1 MAIKQLAKQARS
13 YRRFDPS
20 DPIPAQV
27 LRDLVD
33 TARFVPCGGNQ
44 QPIRYR
50 LVTDPSHCA
59 DVFEQIA
66 WAGALPDWPGPA
78 EGERPTGYIAM
89 CLPVK
94 KQALMDVGIAAQT
107 IQLAATELGY
117 GCCMLGAIQHDKLR
131 TILNLPDDYVV
142 SLLLALG
149 KPAEKI
155 VLETVEDSGQTRYW
169 RDEQDVHHVPKRTM
183 EQVIFD

>member
-1 MAIKQLAKQARS
+1 MAMKELTKKARS
-13 YRRFDPS
+13 YRRFDQAN
-20 DPIPAQV
+20 PIPPDV

-50 LVTDPSHCA
+50 LVSAPSVCA
-59 DVFEQIA
+59 EVFEQIA

-107 IQLAATELGY
+107 IQLAATEAGY

-131 TILNLPDDYVV
+131 TIFNLPDDYVV

-149 KPAEKI
+149 KPAETI
-155 VLETVEDSGQTRYW
+155 VLESVDDSGQTRYW
-169 RDEQDVHHVPKRTM
+169 RDEQGIHHVPKRSLD
-183 EQVIFD
+183 QVLLG